1 MSGQSVASVRFP
13 DICYMTEVPF
23 ANRILFE
30 DNHLLVINK
39 RSGWL
44 SQGDQ
49 TGDRDVLAMGKLFLK
64 EKYNKPGN
72 VYLAAAHRLDRPVS
86 GVLVLAKT
94 SKAQSRLAKAFRE
107 RKVDKTYWALTAHKP
122 TPEEGRLAHYLQK
135 DRYKNVVTAF
145 NQPKPKAQKA
155 VLAYR
160 LRWMSREMALL
171 EVAPQTGRPHQI
183 RVQLATMQCPIIG
196 DVKYGAPTPLPD
208 ASIALHARKIIFPH
222 PIGARPVEVVAPLPE
237 GPPWNQLPPIMD

>member
-1 MSGQSVASVRFP
+1 MRSTQFP
-13 DICYMTEVPF
+13 DICYMTEVQF
-23 ANRILFE
+23 AHRILLE

-39 RSGWL
+39 KPGWL

-49 TGDRDVLAMGKLFLK
+49 TGDQDVLAMGKQFLK
-64 EKYNKPGN
+64 EKYHKPGN

-107 RKVDKTYWALTAHKP
+107 RKVSKTYWAISNSKP
-122 TPEEGRLAHYLQK
+122 KSEQGRLEHYLKK
-135 DRYKNVVTAF
+135 DRHKNVVTAYH
-145 NQPKPKAQKA
+145 QPKPNTQKA
-155 VLAYR
+155 VLEYQ
-160 LRWMSREMALL
+160 LQWMSREMVLL
-171 EVAPQTGRPHQI
+171 EVTPLTGRPHQI
-183 RVQLATMQCPIIG
+183 RVQLATLKCSIIG
-196 DVKYGAPTPLPD
+196 DVKYGAPAPLPD